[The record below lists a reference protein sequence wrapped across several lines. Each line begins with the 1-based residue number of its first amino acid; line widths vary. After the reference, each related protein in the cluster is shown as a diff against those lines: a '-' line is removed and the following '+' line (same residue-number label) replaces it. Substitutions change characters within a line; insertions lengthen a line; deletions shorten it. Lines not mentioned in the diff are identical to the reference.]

1 MKRIWNLLTLP
12 FVALMAACASSA
24 ERPVQTTSTT
34 NTMSIYSIPVNDLEG
49 KPIDLSAFKGKK
61 MLIVNTASHCGFTGQ
76 YEDLQKLHEL
86 HGDKIAVLGFPS
98 NDFGR
103 QEPGNAQ
110 EIRSFCTKNYGVS
123 FTMFEKVVVK
133 GKDKAP
139 LYQWLSDKSKNGWN
153 DQEPA
158 WNFSK
163 YLIDENGNLLAFY
176 PSSVNPLDEKILS
189 HLK

>member
-1 MKRIWNLLTLP
+1 
-12 FVALMAACASSA
+12 
-24 ERPVQTTSTT
+24 
-34 NTMSIYSIPVNDLEG
+34 
-49 KPIDLSAFKGKK
+49 